1 MKAAK
6 TPTVKLTMKIVVV
19 SNEVESR
26 ERRGWKWTGEY
37 GRSVGSQ
44 GARAYTILLRL
55 VVSFLK
61 PLHRTCH
68 LHVQLVSGMAGAG
81 LHARYGRGP
90 EGLVRC
96 RPAR

>member
-1 MKAAK
+1 MKVLPK
-6 TPTVKLTMKIVVV
+6 LRPSKLTMKIVMV
-19 SNEVESR
+19 SNESR

-37 GRSVGSQ
+37 GSVGSQ
-44 GARAYTILLRL
+44 GARAYNPLAL

-68 LHVQLVSGMAGAG
+68 LHVQLVNGMAGAG